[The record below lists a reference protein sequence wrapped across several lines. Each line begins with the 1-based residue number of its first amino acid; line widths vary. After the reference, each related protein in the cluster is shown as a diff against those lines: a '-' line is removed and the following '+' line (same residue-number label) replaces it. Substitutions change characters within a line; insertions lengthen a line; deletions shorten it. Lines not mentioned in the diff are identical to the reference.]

1 MRKIIWI
8 SLFILP
14 LLLLF
19 AVQPVHSAPQI
30 QATIASS
37 IFIQSPRGGQALQ
50 GIEIIEG
57 KIRGEGF
64 IGGKISFSYANT
76 QDPTWFYI
84 ADIKPETADSS
95 QSSFIVNWDT
105 SKITDG
111 NYNLRVVAEY
121 QNTVTIFEL
130 IANLRIRNQSPVE
143 TSTPVPVVDNGST
156 EISQTPTIESLQES
170 TPTAQVLNPVVIKS
184 DGLSRTLIG
193 SSIFVAL
200 VFFVGG
206 LYWYIKYRSEN

>member
-1 MRKIIWI
+1 VRNVTWI
-8 SLFILP
+8 SLLVIP
-14 LLLLF
+14 LIVLSG
-19 AVQPVHSAPQI
+19 VQHAQSAPAA
-30 QATIASS
+30 QATIAPS

-64 IGGKISFSYANT
+64 NGGKISFSYTDT
-76 QDPTWFYI
+76 QDPTWFFI
-84 ADIKPETADSS
+84 ADIEPETTDSS
-95 QSSFIVNWDT
+95 QSSFIINWDT
-105 SKITDG
+105 SQITDG

-130 IANLRIRNQSPVE
+130 IPNLRIRNQSPVE
-143 TSTPVPVVDNGST
+143 TSTPVPVVDNGSA

-193 SSIFVAL
+193 SGIFVAL
-200 VFFVGG
+200 AFVAGG